1 MDQITWQDNRALMGE
16 LWPKWRLEPS
26 LSRLIDRKWGQL
38 HQDKLRD
45 CIEQH
50 RLERDSSPDISA
62 IHKQYCKITG
72 GQWNEDAQREVS
84 RTRAEFVQGPS
95 QQELAEWDEDA
106 KRILATATPQ
116 EIAAAK
122 ERLGMHPKQPRI
134 VALMVEW
141 CRQNP
146 VDRAY

>member
-1 MDQITWQDNRALMGE
+1 MNEITWNDNRALMAE
-16 LWPKWRLEPS
+16 LWPKWKMEPA
-26 LSRLIDRKWGQL
+26 LLRLIDKKWGQL

-50 RLERDSSPDISA
+50 RLERDATPDISA
-62 IHKQYCKITG
+62 IHKAYCKITG
-72 GQWNEDAQREVS
+72 GQWDEQNQREIK
-84 RTRAEFVQGPS
+84 RTRAEIVEGPS
-95 QQELAEWDEDA
+95 LQEIAEWESDA
-106 KRILATATPQ
+106 KAILATATPQ

-122 ERLGMHPKQPRI
+122 ERMGMNVRQPRI

-146 VDRAY
+146 IDRAY